1 MRFRFLVLPLAVA
14 VLALAA
20 GAGPLHAATA
30 TAKPKPAKPATPP
43 DPRVWSLAKGEDT
56 FVLRYALP
64 RDADPSFAATCQ
76 PSANLLQIAVEVKT
90 RKIGSG
96 DGVPLSLSN
105 GRRRLELAATA
116 FLGSSDGDLVVEAAV
131 SLNARVF
138 DLFRDGD
145 TLVIKLP
152 GETQSLPL
160 AGARA
165 RLADFERAC
174 LPRR

>member
-1 MRFRFLVLPLAVA
+1 MRFRVLVLPLAVA
-14 VLALAA
+14 LVVSLA
-20 GAGPLHAATA
+20 GASGVAAATA
-30 TAKPKPAKPATPP
+30 NPKPAKPATPP

-90 RKIGSG
+90 KKIASG

-145 TLVIKLP
+145 SLVIKLP
-152 GETQSLPL
+152 GETQTLSL

-165 RLADFERAC
+165 RLSDFERAC
-174 LPRR
+174 LPKR

>member
-1 MRFRFLVLPLAVA
+1 MGDEMRFRFLALPLAA
-14 VLALAA
+14 ACLALCA
-20 GAGPLHAATA
+20 GALEAATPK
-30 TAKPKPAKPATPP
+30 AKPKPATPP

-56 FVLRYALP
+56 FALRYALP
-64 RDADPSFAATCQ
+64 RDVDPSFAATCQ

-90 RKIGSG
+90 KKIASG

-105 GRRRLELAATA
+105 GHRRLELAATA

-131 SLNARVF
+131 SLNTQVL
-138 DLFRDGD
+138 DLFREGD

-160 AGARA
+160 AGVRP
-165 RLADFERAC
+165 RLADFERVC